1 MDVATL
7 PRRRGRPPKAL
18 AGFSETREGLLRVGV
33 AALTEKGFSST
44 GIEEILQE
52 VSVPKGS
59 FYHYFGSKEA
69 FGSELIDHYSAYFA
83 RRLDRFLL
91 DEARSPLDRLRAFTT
106 DAEMG
111 MKRYAFT
118 RGCLI
123 GNLGQEIGALPEGF
137 RRKLLDVFVDW
148 EQRVAACLRLA
159 QAAGQI
165 GPHHDCDRLASFFW
179 VGWEGAILRAKLQR
193 SAEPLHVFVE
203 GFLALLSG

>member
-1 MDVATL
+1 MNVAIL

-33 AALTEKGFSST
+33 AALTEKGLSST
-44 GIEEILQE
+44 GIEEILKE
-52 VSVPKGS
+52 LGVPKGS

-69 FGSELIDHYSAYFA
+69 FGFELIDHYSAYFS

-91 DEARSPLDRLRAFTT
+91 DESRSPLDRLRAFTT
-106 DAEMG
+106 DAELG

-137 RRKLLDVFVDW
+137 RRKLLDVFADW
-148 EQRVAACLRLA
+148 EQRVAACLRSA
-159 QAAGQI
+159 QAAGEI
-165 GPHHDCDRLASFFW
+165 GPELDCDRLASFFW

-193 SAEPLHVFVE
+193 SAEPLHIFAE
-203 GFLALLSG
+203 GFLALLSS